1 MDITHYLP
9 ERARNSFVF
18 WNLSGTLKYSRIK
31 STHLCNKNLFYLE
44 FEIFL
49 QFFIHSEYS
58 VICISEL
65 NITLQN
71 PVLDRHCFF
80 EYISNNKKSMNK
92 IRIDLRKEDII
103 TSFFYVTLSKEA
115 LPFST
120 LYWDVFAV
128 IGNRLTISFGI
139 IPRVS
144 GIIGVLVG
152 DGNYSF
158 QRGEGAYMSWYTWK
172 YYEFMLIIHGQF
184 GLMSIF
190 VATFENKP
198 RAGAGGE

>member
-9 ERARNSFVF
+9 ERARNSFIF

-103 TSFFYVTLSKEA
+103 TSFFYVTLSKR
-115 LPFST
+115 ST
-120 LYWDVFAV
+120 SIQHSLLRRVCGNWQSFDDFLWNNSSGKWD
-128 IGNRLTISFGI
+128 NWCFG
-139 IPRVS
+139 R
-144 GIIGVLVG
+144 
-152 DGNYSF
+152 
-158 QRGEGAYMSWYTWK
+158 RW
-172 YYEFMLIIHGQF
+172 
-184 GLMSIF
+184 
-190 VATFENKP
+190 
-198 RAGAGGE
+198 